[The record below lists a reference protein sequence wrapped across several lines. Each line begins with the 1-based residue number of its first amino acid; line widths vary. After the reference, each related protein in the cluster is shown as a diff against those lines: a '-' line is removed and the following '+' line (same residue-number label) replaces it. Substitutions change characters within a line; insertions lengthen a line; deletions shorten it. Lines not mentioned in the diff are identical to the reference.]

1 MKDGV
6 FESEIYPSRKIQ
18 IKDRHHANMPEFI
31 ALSEAQQTQVQK
43 DELENFSKW
52 MKMDFGEDD
61 NEKDRTDGV
70 AVALLNAL
78 KDDELMEHT
87 ASIMKRM
94 CDGEPVNKNPLTEI
108 PTPQMVLY
116 GFSGAF
122 KSAYFDTE
130 EELEEYVKTHDT
142 SFGGKCVIEYLGNV
156 AGRSDV
162 IRTTSKNRKPM
173 LLTVCDRDGYGIYNE
188 ERSIY
193 RGEFVWEYNNG
204 DIKDMYSAFRD
215 RGIVFEDDIYG
226 ELAEQDRKLLQM
238 CREKN
243 LFNMG
248 KK

>member
-1 MKDGV
+1 MMSVKEYVKMTDEEKMKL
-6 FESEIYPSRKIQ
+6 FIETEEQRK
-18 IKDRHHANMPEFI
+18 
-31 ALSEAQQTQVQK
+31 
-43 DELENFSKW
+43 
-52 MKMDFGEDD
+52 EDSISPM
-61 NEKDRTDGV
+61 
-70 AVALLNAL
+70 AVALSNAL
-78 KDDELMEHT
+78 KDNELMKHT
-87 ASIMKRM
+87 ASILKRM
-94 CDGEPVNKNPLTEI
+94 CDGEPVNQNPLTEI
-108 PTPQMVLY
+108 PAPQMRLY

-130 EELEEYVKTHDT
+130 AELEEYVKTHDT
-142 SFGGKCVIEYLGNV
+142 SFGSICVIEYLGNV

-193 RGEFVWEYNNG
+193 CGEFVWEYNNG

-226 ELAEQDRKLLQM
+226 KLEEEDRKLLQM

>member
-1 MKDGV
+1 MAYTDKSGIVHNSFYETDKDLGIEPKTEEELIEYKR
-6 FESEIYPSRKIQ
+6 FIGMPISEDY
-18 IKDRHHANMPEFI
+18 
-31 ALSEAQQTQVQK
+31 
-43 DELENFSKW
+43 DELIENLKGTTE
-52 MKMDFGEDD
+52 GEISPM
-61 NEKDRTDGV
+61 
-70 AVALLNAL
+70 AVALSKAL
-78 KDDELMEHT
+78 QDDELLEHT

-142 SFGGKCVIEYLGNV
+142 SFGGTCVIEYLGNV

>member
-1 MKDGV
+1 MT
-6 FESEIYPSRKIQ
+6 EIISVEEYAKMTDEEKIEYFL
-18 IKDRHHANMPEFI
+18 K
-31 ALSEAQQTQVQK
+31 K
-43 DELENFSKW
+43 
-52 MKMDFGEDD
+52 
-61 NEKDRTDGV
+61 EKDRADGAISPM
-70 AVALLNAL
+70 AVALSKAL

-87 ASIMKRM
+87 ASIIKRM
-94 CDGEPVNKNPLTEI
+94 CDGEPVNKNPLAEI

-122 KSAYFDTE
+122 KSVYFDTE
-130 EELEEYVKTHDT
+130 VELEEYVRTNDT
-142 SFGGKCVIEYLGNV
+142 SFGNICVIEYLGNV

-162 IRTTSKNRKPM
+162 IRKTSRNRKP
-173 LLTVCDRDGYGIYNE
+173 LLFTACDRDGYGIYNE

-193 RGEFVWEYNNG
+193 CGKFIWEYNNG

-226 ELAEQDRKLLQM
+226 KLAEQDRKLLQM
-238 CREKN
+238 CRERN